1 MCFPD
6 RHKLL
11 FLAEGRRKETQYFMN
26 LFYRGYVIHREFR
39 SICCTIFDRRPNRA
53 ELAACATSRE
63 AMQWV
68 DRHMVQGEPVPI
80 QRPQLAV
87 P

>member
-1 MCFPD
+1 
-6 RHKLL
+6 
-11 FLAEGRRKETQYFMN
+11 MN
-26 LFYRGYVIHREFR
+26 LFYRGYVIHQEFR
-39 SICCTIFDRRPNRA
+39 SICYTIFGRRPNRV

-80 QRPQLAV
+80 QQSQLAV
-87 P
+87 PKNNKVPLS